1 MATSRPMCTH
11 GGCPLRAASGSPLCL
26 VHTIVPPRP
35 APRADCA
42 ACSGTGWV
50 ACKGLPAIT
59 ECACRGAHGHA
70 TLVWVGTSTEADA
83 ARQLGQVEAMA
94 RAEAA

>member
-1 MATSRPMCTH
+1 
-11 GGCPLRAASGSPLCL
+11 
-26 VHTIVPPRP
+26 
-35 APRADCA
+35 
-42 ACSGTGWV
+42 V